1 MREGIDYASKEVA
14 KYILDKSHKVETSN
28 DIESVATISS
38 GDKEIGQYIAQ
49 AMEKVG
55 RDGVISV
62 DESNSLILN

>member
-1 MREGIDYASKEVA
+1 MNVHLYILQVDVYKRQ
-14 KYILDKSHKVETSN
+14 ILDKSHKVETSN

-55 RDGVISV
+55 RDGVISRCV
-62 DESNSLILN
+62 